1 MLVHIKEI
9 VQQAEKGGFAV
20 GAFNLHN
27 LETALGIVRAAVA
40 KRAPIIMQ
48 MSEGTVKY
56 GGLKTII
63 AAVKAL
69 AESEGKLIPIAVHL
83 DHGKN
88 IDIIKACIE
97 AGLSSVHI
105 DRSDLPL
112 EENISISKEVVEWA
126 HQREVWVQGEVG
138 ALLGGHGEKGELP
151 DEVPLANPAEVQRFA
166 KETGVDTIAAAVGT
180 AHGIFTNEKINLA
193 LIKQIRELV
202 DIPLVLHGA
211 SGTNDSDLQLA
222 IEVGVRIV
230 NIGSYIKEAFTQAV
244 IKTACQNQTET
255 DPRKILTPGITAVE
269 AVVKQRLDVLGASGK
284 A

>member
-9 VQQAEKGGFAV
+9 VKQAEEGGFAV

-40 KRAPIIMQ
+40 RQAPIIMQ
-48 MSEGTVKY
+48 MSEGTLKY
-56 GGLKTII
+56 CGLETIT

-69 AESEGKLIPIAVHL
+69 AESEGQSIPIALHL

-88 IDIIKACIE
+88 VDTIKACIT
-97 AGLSSVHI
+97 AGFSSVHI

-112 EENISISKEVVEWA
+112 AENIKISQEVVKWA
-126 HQREVWVQGEVG
+126 HQKNVWVQGEVG

-151 DEVPLANPAEVQRFA
+151 AEAPLADPSEVKRFVD
-166 KETGVDTIAAAVGT
+166 ETGVDT
-180 AHGIFTNEKINLA
+180 AHGIFTNEKINLD
-193 LIKQIRELV
+193 LIRQIRELV

-211 SGTNDSDLQLA
+211 SGVDDSELQAA
-222 IEVGVRIV
+222 IKAGVRIV
-230 NIGSYIKEAFTQAV
+230 NIGSYIKEAFSRSL
-244 IKTACQNQTET
+244 IKTACQNKSET
-255 DPRKILTPGITAVE
+255 DPRRLLTPAIGAVQ
-269 AVVKQRLDVLGASGK
+269 AVVEERLDVLGTSGR